1 MSGNVRC
8 KVKSKDRSLFLP
20 PREER
25 RKASR
30 QRRLRR
36 KGWKNQP
43 SLCVAL
49 LCRRDQEK
57 TITRTTV
64 HFRDLDESEYNYRV
78 LSLLWPDH
86 FRGDMISRVP
96 ASCFDSSLSV
106 SRAKLKDELSTFNYL
121 LRRSR
126 KFGEN
131 LELMVIICVVFRTT
145 R

>member
-8 KVKSKDRSLFLP
+8 KVKSKDRSPSFSLTGKK
-20 PREER
+20 EER
-25 RKASR
+25 QVASAAFVAR
-30 QRRLRR
+30 DGRT
-36 KGWKNQP
+36 NP
-43 SLCVAL
+43 PCVAL